1 VCLLLGGQF
10 TVDIWVFASDAKV
23 TSRPKF
29 TSNIQKHT
37 GVISLDL
44 IEEWYRQYG
53 LDVFNYLV
61 YRTGTRDVD
70 DLVQETFIK
79 ALHGINRFNGEA
91 SPKTWLLAIARN
103 VAADFHRK
111 ERRLAF
117 YGPLTDV
124 SSTEQP
130 IERLIDVMDARHAVY
145 QGLRNLKP
153 TYQEVVILRGVLE
166 LSIMETAQ
174 TLGWTE
180 SRVKVTWHRALR
192 ELRKF
197 LERGGIQYASI

>member
-1 VCLLLGGQF
+1 MQKCAG
-10 TVDIWVFASDAKV
+10 SD
-23 TSRPKF
+23 
-29 TSNIQKHT
+29 H
-37 GVISLDL
+37 GLDL

-79 ALHGINRFNGEA
+79 ALHGINRFNGDS

-111 ERRLAF
+111 KRRWTF
-117 YGPLTDV
+117 YGPLTDLQ
-124 SSTEQP
+124 STEQP
-130 IERLIDVMDARHAVY
+130 IERLIDVMDARYAIY
-145 QGLRNLKP
+145 QGLRHLKP
-153 TYQEVVILRGVLE
+153 TYQEVVILRGIVE
-166 LSIMETAQ
+166 LSILETAE

-180 SRVKVTWHRALR
+180 SRVKVTWHRALK

-197 LERGGIQYASI
+197 LETGGIQRVSI